1 MICKNCKAING
12 DRHPADVVDF
22 TNASC
27 KLGYETKLVGGM
39 MMPVKKV

>member
-12 DRHPADVVDF
+12 DRHTANVVDF

-27 KLGYETKLVGGM
+27 KLEATE
-39 MMPVKKV
+39 